1 MFNTNQKN
9 KMENQ
14 NVKLAAHGAEI
25 QVTSGG
31 AVYVTING
39 TTVYFENGSV
49 GLSLNFWTEDM
60 EPDTAIDLVECME
73 HFDNSEVK

>member
-1 MFNTNQKN
+1 MK
-9 KMENQ
+9 NQ
-14 NVKLAAHGAEI
+14 NVKLAVNGAEI

-49 GLSLNFWTEDM
+49 GLSLNLWTTEM
-60 EPDTAIDLVECME
+60 EPDQIIDLVECME
-73 HFDNSEVK
+73 YSNNSEVK